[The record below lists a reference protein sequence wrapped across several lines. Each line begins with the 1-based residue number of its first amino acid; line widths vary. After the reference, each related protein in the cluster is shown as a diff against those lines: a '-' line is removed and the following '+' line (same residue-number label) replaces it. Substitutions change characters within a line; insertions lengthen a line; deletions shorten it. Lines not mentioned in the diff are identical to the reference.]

1 MQTPQQ
7 LSSHS
12 QPQSH
17 QLPPNDLPP
26 LNMAPIPQ
34 LPIPQL
40 NLTTRDHDPTS
51 YLSHQSAFG
60 TTLTD
65 NPYGEPTRPLS
76 SSHDPSHVLPSFP
89 HHPHPM

>member
-7 LSSHS
+7 LGSHS
-12 QPQSH
+12 QSQSQ
-17 QLPPNDLPP
+17 QLPPNDLPT

-34 LPIPQL
+34 L
-40 NLTTRDHDPTS
+40 NLATRDHDPAS
-51 YLSHQSAFG
+51 YLSHPSAFG

-65 NPYGEPTRPLS
+65 PTNPYGEPTRPLS